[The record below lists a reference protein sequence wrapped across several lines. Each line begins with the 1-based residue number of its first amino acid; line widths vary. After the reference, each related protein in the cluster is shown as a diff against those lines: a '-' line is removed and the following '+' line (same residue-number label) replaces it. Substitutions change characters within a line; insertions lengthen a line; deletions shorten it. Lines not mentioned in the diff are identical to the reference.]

1 MANLDKYRKH
11 REAARQRRVD
21 TAPAKSTEWETLASF
36 DVPQKDGR
44 VEIVLAPEWKKG
56 NRSIPAAVRL
66 SLNLPGKRPVSVAID
81 AETCGQFAE
90 LDWLAIMEVCEQ
102 QVRLSHVERLE
113 PTPAPAPAPAASS
126 APAGKLGGGF
136 FANRP
141 APAPVFTPP
150 AKRWNANLSLAKRIQ
165 WLCELAP
172 DYSADW
178 ERAEDKDTTD
188 EMVTF
193 LIANGVAKSTPAG
206 PWPVD
211 AAGPV

>member
-1 MANLDKYRKH
+1 MNNLDKYRK
-11 REAARQRRVD
+11 AAAERRQT
-21 TAPAKSTEWETLASF
+21 TAPSKASSWETLAEGST
-36 DVPQKDGR
+36 P
-44 VEIVLAPEWKKG
+44 VEGAKIEVVLAPASKRG
-56 NRSIPAAVRL
+56 NRSFPSAIRL
-66 SLNLPGKRPVSVAID
+66 CVGGPGKRPQSVKLD
-81 AETCGQFAE
+81 AATCAE
-90 LDWLAIMEVCEQ
+90 LAGLDWEALAEACEQ
-102 QVRLSHVERLE
+102 QVRLSHVERIE
-113 PTPAPAPAPAASS
+113 PTPAPAPAASP

-141 APAPVFTPP
+141 TPAPAFTPP

-178 ERAEDKDTTD
+178 ERAGDKDTTD